1 MNGNYKIRKIKED
14 EVYLLKEFTYYAI
27 YVENNIT
34 IPRKILEEPKIKIY
48 YKNFKFNKDVRYVC
62 EHKGKIIAMIWSIR
76 FDNKTHGYG
85 YISEDIPE
93 ISMSVKKEYR
103 NKEIGSNLLKTF
115 LLEIEEKNKRV
126 SLSVSKN
133 NYAKDLYIK
142 NGFNIFK
149 ENEEDY
155 IMIY

>member
-1 MNGNYKIRKIKED
+1 
-14 EVYLLKEFTYYAI
+14 
-27 YVENNIT
+27 
-34 IPRKILEEPKIKIY
+34 
-48 YKNFKFNKDVRYVC
+48 
-62 EHKGKIIAMIWSIR
+62 
-76 FDNKTHGYG
+76 
-85 YISEDIPE
+85 
-93 ISMSVKKEYR
+93 MSVKKEYR